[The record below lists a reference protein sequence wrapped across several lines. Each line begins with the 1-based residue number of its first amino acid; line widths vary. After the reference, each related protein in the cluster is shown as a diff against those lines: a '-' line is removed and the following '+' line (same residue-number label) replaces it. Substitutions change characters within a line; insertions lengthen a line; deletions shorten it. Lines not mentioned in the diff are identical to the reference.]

1 MTVLYGNLIYVRI
14 LFHLDRAVFCEGIGP
29 EDLSASGNDQFASR
43 RLTEGKKPG
52 TWLASMTIRAR
63 ASITSAFFI
72 MKIPPEV

>member
-29 EDLSASGNDQFASR
+29 EDLPCSGNDQFASR

-52 TWLASMTIRAR
+52 HDQ
-63 ASITSAFFI
+63 
-72 MKIPPEV
+72 PDDD

>member
-52 TWLASMTIRAR
+52 HG
-63 ASITSAFFI
+63 
-72 MKIPPEV
+72 

>member
-29 EDLSASGNDQFASR
+29 EDLPASGNDQFASR
-43 RLTEGKKPG
+43 RLTEGKNQDM
-52 TWLASMTIRAR
+52 ASPMTIRAR